1 MDAGFFSIMRSIHVA
16 AFSETRYIGKPPLI
30 FARF

>member
-1 MDAGFFSIMRSIHVA
+1 MDAGFFQYNEVDSSA
-16 AFSETRYIGKPPLI
+16 AFSETRYIGKPPLL